1 MHVLWVICPYL
12 WGLYIVFS
20 PVNGCHYL
28 ILYDFISSTL
38 PPNITSHCYPP
49 KHYSWTL
56 LSWHV
61 ITCQEPCQ
69 AFELSVLYCQENHR
83 SNLQFSIVVVELWSK
98 FLFGSIKFCMRNL
111 KANTQKNLV
120 FLFIVGNGRRASKS
134 LEWSQ
139 STLQKEVVP
148 FSIPCTFCKGSLV
161 LSH

>member
-1 MHVLWVICPYL
+1 MICPYL

-56 LSWHV
+56 LSCHV
-61 ITCQEPCQ
+61 VTCQEPCH

-111 KANTQKNLV
+111 KANTQKFSV
-120 FLFIVGNGRRASKS
+120 FIYSWEWEKGKQVSRMVSEYAAERGGSIFDS
-134 LEWSQ
+134 LHF
-139 STLQKEVVP
+139 L
-148 FSIPCTFCKGSLV
+148 
-161 LSH
+161 